1 MNETMEQDGMYALVE
16 LMGHQKMV
24 GLVRE
29 TKLAGAGFLQVD
41 SLDAEGKFT
50 FSRYLG
56 PSAIYAINPISKEL
70 AEELAK
76 KYQPPPVNA
85 FDVPQL
91 RDKIRK
97 EIGVSPEGPGTIYPG
112 DPDEDDER
120 F

>member
-1 MNETMEQDGMYALVE
+1 MNTEDAGFFALLE

-41 SLDAEGKFT
+41 SIDEEGKFT

-70 AEELAK
+70 
-76 KYQPPPVNA
+76 VS
-85 FDVPQL
+85 
-91 RDKIRK
+91 
-97 EIGVSPEGPGTIYPG
+97 GVSQNLSTGAC
-112 DPDEDDER
+112 
-120 F
+120 

>member
-1 MNETMEQDGMYALVE
+1 MNIEDSGFFALVE

-41 SLDAEGKFT
+41 SLDTDGKFS

-70 AEELAK
+70 AQELAK
-76 KYQPPPVNA
+76 TYQPAPVHE
-85 FDVPQL
+85 FDVPAL

-97 EIGVSPEGPGTIYPG
+97 ELKALPMDAMYPG
-112 DPDEDDER
+112 DSDEDDEP
-120 F
+120 

>member
-1 MNETMEQDGMYALVE
+1 MNVEEVGFYALAE

-29 TKLAGAGFLQVD
+29 TKLAGQGFLQVD
-41 SLDAEGKFT
+41 SLDTDGNFP

-56 PSAIYAINPISKEL
+56 PSAIYAINPISKEP
-70 AEELAK
+70 AQELAK
-76 KYQPPPVNA
+76 TYQPAPVHA

-97 EIGVSPEGPGTIYPG
+97 EISVSIGG
-112 DPDEDDER
+112 DDEER
-120 F
+120 LE